1 MTETLN
7 LLQVNAETG
16 EETIRP
22 LNEDELLEVEAQKAE
37 SLARK
42 SEADAK
48 AAARENALAKL
59 AALGLTAEEIGA
71 L

>member
-1 MTETLN
+1 MTEILN

-22 LNEDELLEVEAQKAE
+22 LNEDELIEVEASKAE

-42 SEADAK
+42 SEAEAK

-59 AALGLTAEEIGA
+59 AALGLSKEEIDA